1 MATTSS
7 KKETFRVLARGA
19 TQVQLV
25 GEFTDWQERPIPM
38 IKGVDNAWRAT
49 VILPQGRH
57 EYLFV
62 VDGKLCEDP
71 DCSERVPNSSGGLN
85 MVRVVELPSF

>member
-19 TQVQLV
+19 TQVQLI
-25 GEFTDWQERPIPM
+25 GEFTNWQERPIPM
-38 IKGVDNAWRAT
+38 IKGVDSAWRAT

-62 VDGKLCEDP
+62 VDGKLSEDP
-71 DCSERVPNSSGGLN
+71 DCTERVPNSTGGFN